1 MTEANDAETPSG
13 GGQTKVARLLVAYG
27 LEDLGAQLEERWTAD
42 GEERMSLRALATLF
56 NQRLL
61 EAAMTKAEIQS
72 LPGEVENVY
81 ELLTGSEVSEADR
94 TRTVRRL
101 EREGVDVDALLDDF
115 VTYQAIRSYL
125 KRERNAEYVDD
136 DRDRTVVESEN
147 VQRLRGRL
155 SAVTEAK
162 LEQLRSNGDIVLG
175 ESRLLVDVNVLCETC
190 GQQYDVETLLDR
202 GGCDCD
208 DSRGLAE

>member
-1 MTEANDAETPSG
+1 MTETNDSKRPSG

-27 LEDLGAQLEERWTAD
+27 LDDLGAQLERRWTAD
-42 GEERMSLRALATLF
+42 GEERMSLRALATHF

-61 EAAMTKAEIQS
+61 EVAMTESGVQS

-81 ELLTGSEVSEADR
+81 ELLTDSEVSEADR

-101 EREGVDVDALLDDF
+101 EREGIDVDALLDDF

-125 KRERNAEYVDD
+125 KRERNAEYVGD
-136 DRDRTVVESEN
+136 DRDRTVAESEN

-175 ESRLLVDVNVLCETC
+175 ESRLFVDVNVLCETC
-190 GQQYDVETLLDR
+190 GQQYDVEMLLQR

-208 DSRGLAE
+208 DSRELSE